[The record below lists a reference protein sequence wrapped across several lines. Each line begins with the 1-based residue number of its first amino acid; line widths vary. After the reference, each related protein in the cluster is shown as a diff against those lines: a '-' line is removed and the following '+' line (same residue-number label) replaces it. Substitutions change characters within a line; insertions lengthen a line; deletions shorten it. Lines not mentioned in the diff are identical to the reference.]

1 MLKDECLLS
10 KALSCVSDIMQ
21 HTNRELLKAIEQTT
35 TGLRVVDPV
44 KFQSY
49 LNRHSAELANPLASQ
64 VHSLRLA
71 KNNANCTNTSQ

>member
-1 MLKDECLLS
+1 MAS
-10 KALSCVSDIMQ
+10 KALICVSDVMQ

-49 LNRHSAELANPLASQ
+49 LNRHTAELANPLASQ
-64 VHSLRLA
+64 VKSRRLA
-71 KNNANCTNTSQ
+71 KR